1 LIGNR
6 KTDIFCQLMLVDRV
20 IGTQHSRDTSDRR
33 SCLGY
38 TLATTADDKDIHVA
52 TQLLRSGYSI

>member
-1 LIGNR
+1 
-6 KTDIFCQLMLVDRV
+6 MLVDRV